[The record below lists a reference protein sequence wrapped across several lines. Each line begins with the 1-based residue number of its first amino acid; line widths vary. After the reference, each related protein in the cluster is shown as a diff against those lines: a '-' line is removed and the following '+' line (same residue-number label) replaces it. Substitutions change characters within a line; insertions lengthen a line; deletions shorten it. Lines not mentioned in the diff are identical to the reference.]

1 MYICIY
7 ACLLCSHVCTHTHTT
22 QPPPPLRLLVKH
34 LPAHT
39 IFTFYCPLRPV
50 PTPQALL
57 KTKLADMPISKLQSF
72 VCQTSSENGRKSF
85 AFISPGERSASG
97 PRKGTHT
104 SWQLYSPLTISIAVL
119 NFLGQLRKKE
129 INTLKLDPNPQT
141 ILSSLGNAAKE
152 I

>member
-1 MYICIY
+1 MCICMSPV
-7 ACLLCSHVCTHTHTT
+7 LTRVHTHTHT